1 MSMPSNAD
9 VDARVS
15 EIAALHLDPDHG
27 APYWI
32 RRSRALNFNAA
43 RIQTVADLALL
54 GPMDAQALAQL
65 PVEDFIPRKFINR
78 RNTCVIAETGGTL
91 GRPKFAVHRD
101 DEFETAF
108 VRPFVVAATKAEF
121 PLNVNWL
128 FVGPSGP
135 HIIGKAARA
144 CARAMCAP
152 DPFTTDFDPRW
163 AKKLPDGSLAR
174 TRYVQ
179 HIAAQALNILETQ
192 SIGAIFATPPVI
204 ESLAGMITPAARD
217 GVRGIHFGGM
227 PVTSALRR
235 RLHDLFPRAVL
246 ISGYGNTLFGVAPEL
261 NYDDATGI
269 DYFAQGTRLIY
280 RVVPLDIADEQQR
293 ISETVGYLQRGQIC
307 AHRLDEMQFI
317 ANMLERDTAVRIPPL
332 EHFSADGFILDGL
345 RDPQPIIDAATRPAL
360 GLY

>member
-1 MSMPSNAD
+1 MPNI
-9 VDARVS
+9 DARVR
-15 EIAALHLDPDHG
+15 EIAALHLDPDIG

-32 RRSRALNFNAA
+32 GRSRRLNLRAA
-43 RIQTVADLALL
+43 QIQGVGDLALL
-54 GPMDAQALAQL
+54 GTMDALALAQL

-78 RNTCVIAETGGTL
+78 RNECVIAETGGTL
-91 GRPKFAVHRD
+91 GRAKFAVHRD
-101 DEFETAF
+101 DEFEAAF
-108 VRPFVVAATKAEF
+108 VRPFVTAATKAEF
-121 PLNVNWL
+121 PLGVNWL

-135 HIIGKAARA
+135 HIIGKGARA
-144 CARAMCAP
+144 CARGMGAP

-204 ESLAGMITPAARD
+204 ESLAEKITPPKRD
-217 GVRGIHFGGM
+217 AVRGIHFGGM
-227 PVTSALRR
+227 PVSSALRQ
-235 RLHDLFPRAVL
+235 RLLELFPLAVL

-261 NYDDATGI
+261 HYNDATGI

-280 RVVPLDIADEQQR
+280 RVVPLDVADEQKR
-293 ISETVGYLQRGQIC
+293 ITETVDYFNRGQIC

-332 EHFSADGFILDGL
+332 DNFSVDGFFLDGL
-345 RDPQPIIDAATRPAL
+345 RDPQPIIDSATRPAL

>member
-1 MSMPSNAD
+1 MPNMPNLA
-9 VDARVS
+9 ARVR
-15 EIAALHLDPDHG
+15 EITALHLDPDFG

-32 RRSRALNFNAA
+32 GRSRALNLRVAQ
-43 RIQTVADLALL
+43 IQRVDDLALL

-65 PVEDFIPRKFINR
+65 SVEDFIPRKFIHR
-78 RNTCVIAETGGTL
+78 RGECVIAETGGTL
-91 GRPKFAVHRD
+91 GRAKFAVHRD
-101 DEFETAF
+101 DEFEAAF
-108 VRPFVVAATKAEF
+108 VRPFVTAATKAGF
-121 PLNVNWL
+121 PLGVNWL

-144 CARAMCAP
+144 CARAMGAP

-204 ESLAGMITPAARD
+204 ESLAEKIAPAKRD
-217 GVRGIHFGGM
+217 AVRGIHFGGM
-227 PVTSALRR
+227 PVTSALRQ
-235 RLHDLFPRAVL
+235 RLHELFSHAVL

-261 NYDDATGI
+261 HYSDATGI
-269 DYFAQGTRLIY
+269 DYFTQGTRLLY
-280 RVVPLDIADEQQR
+280 RVVPLAIADESKR
-293 ISETVGYLQRGQIC
+293 ISETVGYLERGQIC

-332 EHFSADGFILDGL
+332 KNFSADGFILDGL
-345 RDPQPIIDAATRPAL
+345 RDPQPLIDATTRPAL